1 MRTSHFCVFEIV
13 KLLSLIYQLNFLQL
27 LYLYSAQK
35 GNFLGPA
42 AKEGI
47 AILFPD
53 TSPRGAGIEGE
64 TDSWDF
70 GVGASFRLSLYA

>member
-1 MRTSHFCVFEIV
+1 MPF
-13 KLLSLIYQLNFLQL
+13 
-27 LYLYSAQK
+27 SAQK
-35 GNFLGPA
+35 GNFLRPA

-64 TDSWDF
+64 DDEYDF
-70 GVGASFRLSLYA
+70 GTGGGPYLL